1 MIPFVW
7 TLALTLLLP
16 FELLAQR
23 QVGDLLD
30 LTKDIPPQKE
40 RVSGGSGGGP
50 ILIGSTIKKE
60 VPLRITL
67 LHFDKLAYRLG
78 EQIVYEVRLENVS
91 NHDLT
96 LPWSLD
102 LDKVK
107 PDEKKDPP
115 GYLTSSLSLV
125 FNDPIY
131 GIEFVGLAS
140 LYGSQLVPDSL
151 KVLRP
156 NERVRIRAARTFFF
170 GDARISDRVI
180 RELPIRLDL
189 SAYFNLQDR
198 PFDPTYDSSFSQNC
212 INVQL
217 EK

>member
-30 LTKDIPPQKE
+30 LTKDIPPHKE

-78 EQIVYEVRLENVS
+78 E
-91 NHDLT
+91 DF
-96 LPWSLD
+96 W
-102 LDKVK
+102 
-107 PDEKKDPP
+107 
-115 GYLTSSLSLV
+115 
-125 FNDPIY
+125 
-131 GIEFVGLAS
+131 
-140 LYGSQLVPDSL
+140 
-151 KVLRP
+151 
-156 NERVRIRAARTFFF
+156 
-170 GDARISDRVI
+170 
-180 RELPIRLDL
+180 
-189 SAYFNLQDR
+189 
-198 PFDPTYDSSFSQNC
+198 
-212 INVQL
+212 
-217 EK
+217 